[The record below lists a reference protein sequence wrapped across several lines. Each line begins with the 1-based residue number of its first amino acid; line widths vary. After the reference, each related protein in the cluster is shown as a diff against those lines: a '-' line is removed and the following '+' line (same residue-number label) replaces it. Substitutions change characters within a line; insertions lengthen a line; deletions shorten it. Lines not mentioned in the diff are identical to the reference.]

1 MEARLAALNLSHYT
15 ATLQA
20 HEIDDDILK
29 LMTVADLREAGLGG
43 DDGADATAAAKG
55 ERRRRAVVAGDDVLR
70 GRAQPAHGE

>member
-29 LMTVADLREAGLGG
+29 LMTVADLREAGL
-43 DDGADATAAAKG
+43 DAAAAQLIS
-55 ERRRRAVVAGDDVLR
+55 RAPQLPSPPRDIGCTSMV
-70 GRAQPAHGE
+70 QYYI

>member
-29 LMTVADLREAGLGG
+29 LMTVAEGNLNAEGSIG
-43 DDGADATAAAKG
+43 
-55 ERRRRAVVAGDDVLR
+55 
-70 GRAQPAHGE
+70 